1 IRQAYMFDEL
11 DYDNKENYLRFWFCF
26 LMGLIGAVV
35 CAFLPAGGWPYMPIY
50 VLLALF
56 SNMSSGIIGGSVLL
70 MISTLLSEVNLGVS
84 FLYFVSGIFAITLF
98 VHLSGE
104 FKVGVRLMLALLCLL
119 LCETEGTVLL
129 ANERFRPELFVIPL
143 ANCILSGII
152 LLLIMNLFSSK
163 VIFRFRGVY
172 LDLNDTENEILSKF
186 RAESKQDYMHSV
198 HTAYF
203 CERIARKLN
212 LNDEVLKCAGY
223 YHKVCMSHPELLDN
237 YNFPDDVRAVL
248 NDYQKKNGNILRKE
262 TAVLLC
268 SDMVM
273 NAIQYLIDKSNGQTI
288 KYENVIDAVFKKLED
303 SETFAE
309 CNISIKDLYT
319 IKKTFKEEK
328 LYYDFLH

>member
-1 IRQAYMFDEL
+1 MKQKKKQEKNEYRITGQMFLAEGVVLLCNILTVGLVSFFQNKPIDIIVRNLILSVAGVAILGFTIRQAYMFDEL

-198 HTAYF
+198 HTA
-203 CERIARKLN
+203 
-212 LNDEVLKCAGY
+212 
-223 YHKVCMSHPELLDN
+223 
-237 YNFPDDVRAVL
+237 
-248 NDYQKKNGNILRKE
+248 
-262 TAVLLC
+262 
-268 SDMVM
+268 
-273 NAIQYLIDKSNGQTI
+273 
-288 KYENVIDAVFKKLED
+288 
-303 SETFAE
+303 
-309 CNISIKDLYT
+309 
-319 IKKTFKEEK
+319 
-328 LYYDFLH
+328 